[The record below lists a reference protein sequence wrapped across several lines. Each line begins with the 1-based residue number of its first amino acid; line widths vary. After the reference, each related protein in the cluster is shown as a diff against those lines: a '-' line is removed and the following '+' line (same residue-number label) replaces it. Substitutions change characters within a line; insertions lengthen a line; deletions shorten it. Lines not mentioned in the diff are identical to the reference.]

1 MTDLTLQEMLD
12 KTDKRQQSFE
22 LMIDHLRKCKNP
34 LIVETG
40 VSRQEDNWFGDG
52 QSTLIWDKI
61 AEETTGTV
69 HCVDI
74 NQNSCRFAR
83 NKCSVRTMIW
93 CSDSVKWLADKEK
106 EYDKLNRKIDLL
118 YLDSQDIDIKNWHPS
133 AFQHILELLAI
144 KGALRPG
151 TLVAVDDNL
160 IIDGE
165 HIGKGTYVAEF
176 MNKVG
181 KEQIYKGYQWI
192 FRW

>member
-1 MTDLTLQEMLD
+1 MSNLTLQEMLN

-22 LMIDHLRKCKNP
+22 LMIEHLRKCKTP

-52 QSTLIWDKI
+52 MSTLIWDSI
-61 AEETTGTV
+61 ASELLGTV

-74 NQNSCRFAR
+74 NPQHCRFAR
-83 NKCSVRTMIW
+83 NKCGVRTMIW

-106 EYDKLNRKIDLL
+106 EYEKLTRKIDLL
-118 YLDSQDIDIKNWHPS
+118 YLDSYDIDIKNWHPS
-133 AFQHILELLAI
+133 AQQHMYELAAI

-176 MNKVG
+176 MNKIG
-181 KEQIYKGYQWI
+181 KEQIYKGYQWV
-192 FRW
+192 FKW